1 MKNTQVRFVGRV
13 EKIRTDPS
21 LKTFGFQIPPATVQK
36 MANRLARLAEDRNTA
51 YVWVEKDKRQVFI
64 TTQEERTATSG

>member
-36 MANRLARLAEDRNTA
+36 MANRLARLAEDRKTA
-51 YVWVEKDKRQVFI
+51 YIWVEKDKRHVFI